1 MDPGL
6 HRKVVAEAP
15 PALPCSNGL
24 FPLASEVT
32 MPRRIFL
39 FFTLFLTSASLF
51 AQTGFTAR
59 WEQRTTQT
67 QSRQPAWPPPLVTTY
82 VGLIQVYRAD
92 FLRQTASNH
101 VQTWNLDGGKGLNL
115 IPFANTE
122 LDLNLPPYLKHSA
135 PTTVDGAGDLSF
147 LLKYRFLAGNAH
159 HGSYAVSAFL
169 PATLPTGSHKNGSA
183 DATIAP
189 SVGLGKGFGL
199 FDVQSTL
206 GATLP
211 VRDTATLGRS
221 IAWNTAAQLHVA
233 KSFWPEVE
241 FNSTYYKGGPNDGKN
256 QTFATPGLLVAHKLR
271 PSDERSRLGLCMGA
285 GEQIATSRFHAY
297 NHGIAVTT
305 RLLF

>member
-1 MDPGL
+1 MLQWFASP
-6 HRKVVAEAP
+6 V
-15 PALPCSNGL
+15 
-24 FPLASEVT
+24 ASEVV
-32 MPRRIFL
+32 MQRKAL
-39 FFTLFLTSASLF
+39 LLLTLFVSLPSLF
-51 AQTGFTAR
+51 GQDGFTAR

-101 VQTWNLDGGKGLNL
+101 VETWNVDGSKGLNL

-147 LLKYRFLAGNAH
+147 VLKYRFLAGNAN
-159 HGSYAVSAFL
+159 HGNYVVSAFL
-169 PATLPTGSHKNGSA
+169 PATLPTGSYKNGSA
-183 DATIAP
+183 DAAVSP
-189 SVGLGKGFGL
+189 SIGLGKGFGR

-206 GATLP
+206 GAALP
-211 VRDTATLGRS
+211 VRDTQTLGRS
-221 IAWNTAAQLHVA
+221 IAWNTAAQVHVA

-271 PSDERSRLGLCMGA
+271 PSDERSRLGICAGA
-285 GEQIATSRFHAY
+285 GEQIATSRFHTY